1 MAWERRKRGGLY
13 YTRSRKVGGRVI
25 REYVGGG
32 LTGHLAA
39 QMDDNERMDRKSRAE
54 KMRAE
59 LSHFEAIDT
68 QVALL
73 FDFAEALA
81 QGSLMLAGYHRHHR
95 GEWRKC
101 REYT

>member
-1 MAWERRKRGGLY
+1 
-13 YTRSRKVGGRVI
+13 
-25 REYVGGG
+25 
-32 LTGHLAA
+32 
-39 QMDDNERMDRKSRAE
+39 MDDNERMDRKSRAE

-59 LSHFEAIDT
+59 LSQFEAIDT

-81 QGSLMLAGYHRHHR
+81 KGSLMLAGYHRHHR

-101 REYT
+101 RDYT